1 MPIENQ
7 RREMVDGAAA
17 IARGALDAGCNYY
30 AGYPITPASG
40 ILTHMLRELPKVGG
54 IGLQGEDEISSMGHC
69 IGAATAGATVFT
81 ASSGPGLSLYSENI
95 GLAIMMEVPLV
106 IAISQ
111 RLGPSTGAATA
122 SAQGDIQFMRWC
134 NSGGYP
140 VIVLSPTNIPESYH
154 LIKRAFKL
162 AKRFRS
168 PVFIATDKETVMTT
182 ESVSEAEMINTPDWP
197 EIPDEPVGKPL
208 DPYQINGSI
217 HHYTGSSH
225 NEEGH
230 ITKDPD
236 IIAEFNERLKNKIE
250 SRVDE
255 ISLVNADL
263 QDGAG
268 TLIISYGVSARSMEA
283 AVNHLRD
290 QGEKVSALTVYSL
303 WPIPEKKIKN
313 CLKGIKRII
322 IPEMNHGQYRH
333 EIERLTNDE
342 IELVGV
348 NKVNTFLI
356 TPEEIMAA
364 YHG

>member
-1 MPIENQ
+1 MSHNNQ
-7 RREMVDGAAA
+7 RREMIDGAAA
-17 IARGALDAGCNYY
+17 IARGALDAGCNFY
-30 AGYPITPASG
+30 AGYPITPASE

-54 IGLQGEDEISSMGHC
+54 IGLQGEDEISSLGHC

-81 ASSGPGLSLYSENI
+81 ATSGPGLSLYSENI

-134 NSGGYP
+134 TSGGYP

-154 LIKRAFKL
+154 LTNRAFKL

-182 ESVSEAEMINTPDWP
+182 ESVAESEMLNAPNWP
-197 EIPDEPVGKPL
+197 AILDEPVDKPL
-208 DPYQINGSI
+208 DPYQKNGTI

-225 NEEGH
+225 TEEGH
-230 ITKDPD
+230 ITKDPE
-236 IIAEFNERLKNKIE
+236 IIAEFNERLKNKIGDQ
-250 SRVDE
+250 VDE
-255 ISLVNADL
+255 IALVKTDL
-263 QDGAG
+263 QEGAD
-268 TLIISYGVSARSMEA
+268 TLIISYGVSARSMET
-283 AVNHLRD
+283 AVNQLRD

-303 WPIPEKKIKN
+303 WPVPEMKILG
-313 CLKGIKRII
+313 CLKGIKRVI

-333 EIERLTNDE
+333 EIERLANENVDL
-342 IELVGV
+342 IGV
-348 NKVNTFLI
+348 NRVDTFLI
-356 TPEEIMAA
+356 TPEEIIEA
-364 YHG
+364 YYG